1 MAERKIRF
9 GLWYDFRNPA
19 PWRQPTDRL
28 YREIPDQIA
37 WGENNGFDDV
47 WLSEHHFIDDGYLP
61 SILPVSATIAA
72 RTERIRIA
80 SGVLLMPFHNPIR
93 LAEDIATVDV
103 ISGSRF
109 ELRVGIGFKPEEFAG
124 FGVSSK
130 QRGARTDQSLEILR
144 RALGG
149 ETVTFKSEFFDFQNV
164 RVTPEPIQKP
174 YPPIW
179 LGGFTAAAARS
190 VSAMA
195 SPCRERTGK
204 STIGMSPS

>member
-1 MAERKIRF
+1 MLTAAWLRFEENNSDGAHRDKTLGQDRQIMAERKIRF

-47 WLSEHHFIDDGYLP
+47 WLSEHHFINDGYLP

-103 ISGSRF
+103 ISGGRF
-109 ELRVGIGFKPEEFAG
+109 ELCVGIGFKPEEFAG
-124 FGVSSK
+124 SVCLQSS
-130 QRGARTDQSLEILR
+130 
-144 RALGG
+144 
-149 ETVTFKSEFFDFQNV
+149 
-164 RVTPEPIQKP
+164 
-174 YPPIW
+174 
-179 LGGFTAAAARS
+179 AARAPTS
-190 VSAMA
+190 HSRSFAVLFAA
-195 SPCRERTGK
+195 RP
-204 STIGMSPS
+204 SPSRASFSISRTFE